1 MIKIAPSILSAD
13 FAYLA
18 DEIKKVT
25 DAGAEYIH
33 LDIMDGQFVP
43 NITFG
48 SPVVA
53 ALRKTTK
60 AVFDVH
66 LMVEQPENQI
76 EPFLEAGADLICFHA
91 EAAKH
96 MHRIV
101 QTIKA
106 GGAKAA
112 VALNPGTSL
121 SVIEEILPELDMVLL
136 MTVNPGFG
144 GQKFIP
150 SVLDKIERLRAIID
164 GNDFNIDIQVDG
176 GINTETAKLVIAA
189 GANILVAGSAVY
201 GAENP
206 AAVIAALRG

>member
-91 EAAKH
+91 ETAKH

-201 GAENP
+201 GAEDP
-206 AAVIAALRG
+206 AAVITALRG

>member
-91 EAAKH
+91 ETAKH